1 MTPNYHS
8 SFNQSSIG
16 HNTRIAYYLYR
27 YTVQRSLVPTL
38 VRTLRRVME
47 SEVPAKFS
55 LPLKF
60 EVTVS
65 SGDNWGS
72 LVDCTSE

>member
-1 MTPNYHS
+1 
-8 SFNQSSIG
+8 
-16 HNTRIAYYLYR
+16 
-27 YTVQRSLVPTL
+27 
-38 VRTLRRVME
+38 ME